1 MRALVVGT
9 HSQPRA
15 PHPTPCL
22 IIYYIL
28 YNQISVL
35 GASTC
40 YMVSN
45 LAYREVNE
53 FEVELRFVEDRYKVK
68 FADAMAG
75 SDASLTLKPSSMGFS
90 VIKLTLPEENSTVIS
105 VCLNTTGAEVVDL
118 LMWQKDVQYY
128 EDPTNLVNE
137 TVNCS
142 KIFAIC
148 I

>member
-1 MRALVVGT
+1 MWTRNVSWLQSESKPA
-9 HSQPRA
+9 
-15 PHPTPCL
+15 L
-22 IIYYIL
+22 IILISRL
-28 YNQISVL
+28 HFVGRVCESETSISYNQKE
-35 GASTC
+35 
-40 YMVSN
+40 N
-45 LAYREVNE
+45 L
-53 FEVELRFVEDRYKVK
+53 EVELRFVEDRYKLK

-142 KIFAIC
+142 KIFTIC